1 MSNNTINR
9 ARGSLIGLAI
19 GDALGAPLEFKE
31 PNTFEPI
38 TDMISGGVHD
48 LDIGQWT
55 DDTSMALCLA
65 ESLIKTQGFNPI
77 DQSERYLSWFRSGH
91 LSVNGECFDIG
102 NTTRNALI
110 NFENRDSSIDN
121 DSNSYYGL
129 KDSHSAGNGSIMRLA
144 PVPIFYFS
152 NPKLAIEYG
161 AKSSMTTHAHKL
173 TIDACKYMAG
183 IIFGGIIGHSKEEI
197 LSSRYSPVNDN
208 GICSSSS
215 SGCSIYDNIS
225 LEIDEIA
232 CGSFKEK
239 NPPEIIGSGYVV
251 KSLEAA
257 LWAFY
262 NTDNFEDGCLAAVNL
277 GNDADTT
284 GSVYG
289 QIAGAYYGEDN
300 IPKNWKNNLAKF
312 DLISDFANGLLGI

>member
-1 MSNNTINR
+1 M
-9 ARGSLIGLAI
+9 
-19 GDALGAPLEFKE
+19 
-31 PNTFEPI
+31 
-38 TDMISGGVHD
+38 
-48 LDIGQWT
+48 
-55 DDTSMALCLA
+55 TSMALYLA

-77 DQSERYLSWFRSGH
+77 DQSKRYLSWFCSAH

-121 DSNSYYGL
+121 DHNSYYGF
-129 KDSHSAGNGSIMRLA
+129 KDSHSAGNSSIMRLA
-144 PVPIFYFS
+144 PVHIFYFS
-152 NPKLAIEYG
+152 NPKIAIEYEG
-161 AKSSMTTHAHKL
+161 KSFMTTHAHKL
-173 TIDACKYMAG
+173 TIDACRYMAW
-183 IIFGGIIGHSKEEI
+183 IIVGGIIGHSKEKI

-215 SGCSIYDNIS
+215 SGCSTYNNIS
-225 LEIDEIA
+225 TEIDEID

-239 NPPEIIGSGYVV
+239 NPSEIIGSGYVV
-251 KSLEAA
+251 KSLKAV

-262 NTDNFEDGCLAAVNL
+262 NTDNFEDGCLMAVNL

-284 GSVYG
+284 GAVYG

-300 IPKNWKNNLAKF
+300 ISKNWKNNLAKF
-312 DLISDFANGLLGI
+312 DLISDFTNGLLGI